1 MTTMIRVATAAD
13 TDTLLDSLLEAANW
27 NGEVR
32 NSRDD
37 IRSSKY
43 VVGWPA
49 NGDFGVI
56 AEDGEGNGLGSAWCR
71 FFAEE
76 NAGYGFV
83 REDIP
88 ELTIGVASGARGNQI
103 GTRLLDALMN
113 LARERGCNAVSLSV
127 EDGNP
132 ARRLYKRS
140 GFIKVGRNG
149 NSDTLLLEFSAI

>member
-13 TDTLLDSLLEAANW
+13 TDTLLNSLLEAANW

-32 NSRDD
+32 KSRDD

-43 VVGWPA
+43 VVG
-49 NGDFGVI
+49 
-56 AEDGEGNGLGSAWCR
+56 
-71 FFAEE
+71 
-76 NAGYGFV
+76 YGFF

-88 ELTIGVASGARGNQI
+88 EPTIGVASGARGNQI

-113 LARERGCNAVSLSV
+113 LARERDCNGVSLSV

-132 ARRLYKRS
+132 ARRLYERS

>member
-13 TDTLLDSLLEAANW
+13 TDTLLNSLLEAANW
-27 NGEVR
+27 NGEPR
-32 NSRDD
+32 KSRDD

-83 REDIP
+83 RE
-88 ELTIGVASGARGNQI
+88 
-103 GTRLLDALMN
+103 
-113 LARERGCNAVSLSV
+113 RGCNAVSLSV

-132 ARRLYKRS
+132 ARRLYERS